1 MLGKPFFWIVNIYR
15 RLNVCIKKE
24 KLLAREN
31 YLGAWEKDRART
43 ERFSLCSQLL
53 QSNVSQTNE
62 LLLANSPPGLIKTF
76 PEPWVWWSTQIKP
89 GRCFLSAFPGEWLR
103 SPCSRL
109 CLQHLQ
115 GWKLWIPFSIR
126 LPRAPALP
134 QGGFCLPLLPFS
146 STGPSFHSL

>member
-15 RLNVCIKKE
+15 RWNVCIKKE

-76 PEPWVWWSTQIKP
+76 PEPWVWWSTQIKHGEMFP
-89 GRCFLSAFPGEWLR
+89 LCISRWVTALSLFQA
-103 SPCSRL
+103 
-109 CLQHLQ
+109 
-115 GWKLWIPFSIR
+115 
-126 LPRAPALP
+126 LPAAPAGVKALNSLLHQAAQSSCPSSGRFLP
-134 QGGFCLPLLPFS
+134 APAPL
-146 STGPSFHSL
+146 